1 MFKRTLYSSLIIIV
15 LGGLNACSGGN
26 EKKNETNL
34 PAYRRQRLWP
44 PETGEK
50 PVAVTLSTASAG
62 TQPAI
67 LASGEVEAVQ
77 TANISTRV
85 MGRIT
90 NIFVKVGD
98 RVNKGQLL
106 ASVWDED
113 IKAKR
118 AQADAMIAEAEGAY
132 TAAQKDYDRF
142 NNLYNLQSATAK
154 ELDNVT
160 LQYNSAKARV
170 AAAKQMRS
178 EVNANLSYSSLTAPF
193 SGVVTQKLAEAGSIA
208 NPGMPVLTIEQNGVF
223 QVSAS
228 IAESDIS
235 NIHLGDVANIQI
247 KSTGKLFDGKI
258 IQINPSSQFTGGQYI
273 VKISIP
279 GTAKKDIYAGM
290 FASVSIPVKDSRQ
303 VKDDAVLV
311 PLSAIINRDELNGI
325 YTISANNT
333 ALLRWIRLGKTYGD
347 KVEVISGLSKDEKFI
362 HSSGSKLYDGAPV
375 VVKETVAS
383 MATINR

>member
-1 MFKRTLYSSLIIIV
+1 MK
-15 LGGLNACSGGN
+15 
-26 EKKNETNL
+26 
-34 PAYRRQRLWP
+34 PMQ
-44 PETGEK
+44 K
-50 PVAVTLSTASAG
+50 PVAVTLSTVSS

-90 NIFVKVGD
+90 NIFVKTGD

-132 TAAQKDYDRF
+132 ATAQKDYDRF
-142 NNLYNLQSATAK
+142 NNLYKQQSATAK

-193 SGVVTQKLAEAGSIA
+193 SGVVTQKLAEVGSIA
-208 NPGMPVLTIEQNGVF
+208 NPGMPILTIEQDGIF

-247 KSTGKLFDGKI
+247 KSTGKCFDGKI

-279 GTAKKDIYAGM
+279 ETAKKDIYAGM
-290 FASVSIPVKDSRQ
+290 FAGVSIPVKETRQ
-303 VKDDAVLV
+303 VKNDVVLV
-311 PLSAIINRDELNGI
+311 PLSAIINRDELTGI
-325 YTISANNT
+325 YTVSVNNT

-362 HSSGSKLYDGAPV
+362 RSSESKLYNGAPV
-375 VVKETVAS
+375 VVKEIAEN
-383 MATINR
+383 IYGDY

>member
-1 MFKRTLYSSLIIIV
+1 
-15 LGGLNACSGGN
+15 
-26 EKKNETNL
+26 
-34 PAYRRQRLWP
+34 
-44 PETGEK
+44 
-50 PVAVTLSTASAG
+50 
-62 TQPAI
+62 
-67 LASGEVEAVQ
+67 
-77 TANISTRV
+77 
-85 MGRIT
+85 
-90 NIFVKVGD
+90 
-98 RVNKGQLL
+98 
-106 ASVWDED
+106 
-113 IKAKR
+113 
-118 AQADAMIAEAEGAY
+118 
-132 TAAQKDYDRF
+132 
-142 NNLYNLQSATAK
+142 
-154 ELDNVT
+154 
-160 LQYNSAKARV
+160 
-170 AAAKQMRS
+170 
-178 EVNANLSYSSLTAPF
+178 
-193 SGVVTQKLAEAGSIA
+193 
-208 NPGMPVLTIEQNGVF
+208 MPVLTIEQNGVF

>member
-1 MFKRTLYSSLIIIV
+1 MFKKILYSSLIIITLV
-15 LGGLNACSGGN
+15 GLSACSGGN
-26 EKKNETNL
+26 DKKNESK
-34 PAYRRQRLWP
+34 
-44 PETGEK
+44 ED
-50 PVAVTLSTASAG
+50 PVTVTLSTASAG
-62 TQPAI
+62 AQPAI
-67 LASGEVEAVQ
+67 LASGIVEAAQ

-90 NIFVKVGD
+90 NIFVKTGD

-118 AQADAMIAEAEGAY
+118 AQTDATIAEAEGAY
-132 TAAQKDYDRF
+132 ATAQKDYDRF
-142 NNLYNLQSATAK
+142 NNLYKQQSATAK

-170 AAAKQMRS
+170 AAARQMRS

-193 SGVVTQKLAEAGSIA
+193 AGVVTQKLAEVGSIA
-208 NPGMPVLTIEQNGVF
+208 NPGMPILTIEQDGIL

-235 NIHLGDVANIQI
+235 NIHLGDVTTVQI
-247 KSTGKLFDGKI
+247 KSTGKFFDGKI

-279 GTAKKDIYAGM
+279 ETAKEDIYAGM
-290 FASVSIPVKDSRQ
+290 FAGVSIPVKDTRQ
-303 VKDDAVLV
+303 VKNDAVLV
-311 PLSAIINRDELNGI
+311 PSSAIINRDELTGI
-325 YTISANNT
+325 YTVGVNNT
-333 ALLRWIRLGKTYGD
+333 AILRWIRLGKNYGD
-347 KVEVISGLSKDEKFI
+347 KVEVISGLSRDEKFI
-362 HSSGSKLYDGAPV
+362 GSLEGKLYNGAPV
-375 VVKETVAS
+375 VVKEIRETS
-383 MATINR
+383 MVTNSR

>member
-1 MFKRTLYSSLIIIV
+1 MITMFKRTLYFSLMIIIV
-15 LGGLNACSGGN
+15 AGLNSCSGEN

-34 PAYRRQRLWP
+34 P
-44 PETGEK
+44 GEN
-50 PVAVTLSTASAG
+50 PVAVTLSSVLEA

-67 LASGEVEAVQ
+67 LASGEVEAAQ

-90 NIFVKVGD
+90 NIFVKTGD

-106 ASVWDED
+106 ARVWDED
-113 IKAKR
+113 IRAKR

-132 TAAQKDYDRF
+132 TTALKDYERF
-142 NNLYNLQSATAK
+142 NNLYQQQSATAK

-170 AAAKQMRS
+170 AATKQMRS

-193 SGVVTQKLAEAGSIA
+193 AGVVTQKLAEEGSMA
-208 NPGMPVLTIEQNGVF
+208 NPGMPILTIEQDGIL

-228 IAESDIS
+228 VAEFDIS
-235 NIHLGDVANIQI
+235 NIHLGDTATIQI
-247 KSTGKLFDGKI
+247 KSTGKSFDGKI

-279 GTAKKDIYAGM
+279 ETTKKDIYAGM
-290 FASVSIPVKDSRQ
+290 FAGVSIAVKDIRQ
-303 VKDDAVLV
+303 VKNDVVAV
-311 PLSAIINRDELNGI
+311 PLSAIINRDELTGI
-325 YTISANNT
+325 YTVSATNT
-333 ALLRWIRLGKTYGD
+333 ALLRWIRLGKIYGD
-347 KVEVISGLSKDEKFI
+347 KAEVISGLSKDEAFI
-362 HSSGSKLYDGAPV
+362 SSSESKLYNGAPV
-375 VVKETVAS
+375 VVKKTGEGVSRPTTAQLREFLS
-383 MATINR
+383 Q

>member
-1 MFKRTLYSSLIIIV
+1 MIII
-15 LGGLNACSGGN
+15 LAGLDACSGGN
-26 EKKNETNL
+26 EKKNKTN
-34 PAYRRQRLWP
+34 
-44 PETGEK
+44 EK
-50 PVAVTLSTASAG
+50 PVAVELSTVSEG

-67 LASGEVEAVQ
+67 LASGVVEAAQ

-90 NIFVKVGD
+90 NIFVRVGD

-118 AQADAMIAEAEGAY
+118 AQTDAMIAEAEGAY
-132 TAAQKDYDRF
+132 ATAQKDYDRF
-142 NNLYNLQSATAK
+142 NNLYKQQSATAK
-154 ELDNVT
+154 ELDNVE

-193 SGVVTQKLAEAGSIA
+193 SGVVTQKLTEVGSIA
-208 NPGMPVLTIEQNGVF
+208 NPGMPILTIEQNGTF

-235 NIHLGDVANIQI
+235 NIYLGDVANIQL
-247 KSTGKLFDGKI
+247 KSTGKYFDGKI

-290 FASVSIPVKDSRQ
+290 FASVSIPMKDTWQ
-303 VKDDAVLV
+303 VKDDAALV
-311 PLSAIINRDELNGI
+311 PLSAR
-325 YTISANNT
+325 Y
-333 ALLRWIRLGKTYGD
+333 
-347 KVEVISGLSKDEKFI
+347 LS
-362 HSSGSKLYDGAPV
+362 
-375 VVKETVAS
+375 
-383 MATINR
+383 

>member
-1 MFKRTLYSSLIIIV
+1 MITMFKRTLYSSLTIII
-15 LGGLNACSGGN
+15 LAGLNACTGGN
-26 EKKNETNL
+26 EKRNDTND
-34 PAYRRQRLWP
+34 
-44 PETGEK
+44 K
-50 PVAVTLSTASAG
+50 PVVVTLSTVSEANQSS
-62 TQPAI
+62 I
-67 LASGEVEAVQ
+67 LASGIVEAAQ

-90 NIFVKVGD
+90 NIFVKTGD

-118 AQADAMIAEAEGAY
+118 AQTDAMIAEAEGAY
-132 TAAQKDYDRF
+132 ATALKDYDRF
-142 NNLYNLQSATAK
+142 NNLYKQQSATAK

-170 AAAKQMRS
+170 AAARQMRS

-193 SGVVTQKLAEAGSIA
+193 SGVVTQKLAEVGSIA
-208 NPGMPVLTIEQNGVF
+208 NPGMPILTIEQDGIF

-235 NIHLGDVANIQI
+235 SIHLGDVAAIQI
-247 KSTGKLFDGKI
+247 KSTGKNFDGKI

-279 GTAKKDIYAGM
+279 ATAKKDIYAGM
-290 FASVSIPVKDSRQ
+290 FAGVNIPVKDIRQ
-303 VKDDAVLV
+303 VKNDAVLV
-311 PLSAIINRDELNGI
+311 PSSAIINRDELTGI
-325 YTISANNT
+325 YTVSVNNT
-333 ALLRWIRLGKTYGD
+333 ALLRWIRLGKNYGD
-347 KVEVISGLSKDEKFI
+347 KIEVISGLSKDEKFI
-362 HSSGSKLYDGAPV
+362 RSSDSKLYNGAPV
-375 VVKETVAS
+375 VIKEIPEVS
-383 MATINR
+383 MMTSDE